1 MNVPSPKGPGSTT
14 AVLAPRS
21 PGSDRAF
28 FAANA
33 VISVAAL
40 SLIAFILLRKN
51 EGSAGGALAFMPAV
65 NAVLNTLCAAC
76 LVMGFAAIRRG
87 AMRVHRAFMVSAFA
101 FSTLFLVG
109 YLAYHAVH
117 GDTRFTGQGPL
128 RVAYFA
134 ILVTHIVLSMA
145 VVPMALTA
153 FYFAFKQ
160 SFVRHRRLAR
170 VLLPIWLYVSVSGVV
185 IFFLLR
191 AYGR

>member
-1 MNVPSPKGPGSTT
+1 MNVPSAGGQAGP
-14 AVLAPRS
+14 AL
-21 PGSDRAF
+21 PGQADRTF

-33 VISVAAL
+33 VVSAAAL
-40 SLIAFILLRKN
+40 ALIAFILLREN
-51 EGSAGGALAFMPAV
+51 EGGTDGALAFLPAV
-65 NAVLNTLCAAC
+65 NAVLNTLCASC
-76 LVMGFAAIRRG
+76 LVLGFAAIRRG
-87 AMRVHRAFMVSAFA
+87 AIRVHRAFMVSAFT
-101 FSTLFLVG
+101 FSSLFLVG
-109 YLAYHAVH
+109 YLTYHAVH

-134 ILVTHIVLSMA
+134 ILITHIVLSMA

-153 FYFAFKQ
+153 FYFAFRQ
-160 SFVRHRRLAR
+160 SFARHRRVTR